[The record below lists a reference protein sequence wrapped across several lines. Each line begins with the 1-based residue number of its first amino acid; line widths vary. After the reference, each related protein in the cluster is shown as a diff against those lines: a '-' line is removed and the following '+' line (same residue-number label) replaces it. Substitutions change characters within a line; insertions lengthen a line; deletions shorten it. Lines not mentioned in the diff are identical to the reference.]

1 MNKQGIDLSRIL
13 VLTVNPRVDYTKI
26 AVYRLEKTIFLKMI
40 RHTEEELNRFGS
52 VIEQEQFRADTV
64 LQALKENDIDFNDI
78 RMVMG
83 RGGLIY
89 PVKSGIYEVNDK
101 MKKDLKTFNEQ
112 VEDVVNL
119 GGLIADNLAKHFP
132 NAKAYIADP
141 VVVDE
146 FDDLARVSG
155 HPLFE
160 RKSIFHALNQKY
172 VARMYAK
179 SIGKKYENLNL
190 IVVNL
195 GGGITV
201 GMHNHGKVIDATYG
215 YDGDGPFSIIGSG
228 SLPAG
233 DVIRACFSGKYTL
246 EEMLEIVRGRGGM
259 VAYLNTTSGYNA
271 EKMVEE
277 GNEKARF
284 IFEAMAYQV
293 AKEVG
298 AMCMTVTEPIDS
310 ILVTGPMANSRTLM
324 SYLMERLPK
333 VSEVHVYPGDDEL
346 EGLAYY
352 AYLYLKGEI
361 ELQEYNPTGS

>member
-1 MNKQGIDLSRIL
+1 MDKNGIDLSRAL

-40 RHTEEELNRFGS
+40 RHMPEELNRFGS
-52 VIEQEQFRADTV
+52 IIDQEEFRT
-64 LQALKENDIDFNDI
+64 LTILEALKENEIDFGDI
-78 RMVMG
+78 IMVMG
-83 RGGLIY
+83 RGGLIH
-89 PVKSGIYEVNDK
+89 PVRSGIYQVNEK
-101 MKKDLKTFNEQ
+101 MKNDLKTFNEQ

-119 GGLIADNLAKHFP
+119 GGLIADSLVKHFP
-132 NAKAYIADP
+132 NARAYIADP

-146 FDDLARVSG
+146 FHELARVSG

-172 VARMYAK
+172 VARMYAR
-179 SIGKKYENLNL
+179 SIGKKYEDLNL

-215 YDGDGPFSIIGSG
+215 YDGDGPFSVIGSG

-246 EEMLEIVRGRGGM
+246 EEMLEMVRGKGGM
-259 VAYLNTTSGYNA
+259 VAYLSTSSGYNA

-298 AMCMTVTEPIDS
+298 AMCMTITEPVDS

-324 SYLMERLPK
+324 KYLMERLPK
-333 VSEVHVYPGDDEL
+333 VSGVHVYPGDDEL
-346 EGLAYY
+346 DGLAYY

-361 ELQEYNPTGS
+361 ELQEYNPA